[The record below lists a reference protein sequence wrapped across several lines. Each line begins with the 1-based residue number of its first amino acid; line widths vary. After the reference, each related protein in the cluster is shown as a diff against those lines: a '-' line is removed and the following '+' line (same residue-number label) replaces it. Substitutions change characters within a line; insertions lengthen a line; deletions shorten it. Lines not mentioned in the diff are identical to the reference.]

1 MLQQL
6 PIGGVVEGEHVGDLV
21 VFVDQIEFF
30 QDCGIVLKSVLANL
44 ESKKKGKTI

>member
-1 MLQQL
+1 
-6 PIGGVVEGEHVGDLV
+6 LV

-44 ESKKKGKTI
+44 ESKKERGNNLEEQS